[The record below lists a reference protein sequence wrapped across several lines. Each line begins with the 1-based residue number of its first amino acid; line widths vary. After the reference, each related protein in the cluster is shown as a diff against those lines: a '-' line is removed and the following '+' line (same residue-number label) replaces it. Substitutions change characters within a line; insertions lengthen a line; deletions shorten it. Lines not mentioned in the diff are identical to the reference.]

1 MQNFNFINNL
11 GSSDMESYILVLNEY
26 RKYCFSEHIE
36 SVGFNE
42 NSGYVYI
49 YLQNGISI
57 ASCFGQ
63 SVDYII
69 NDPETEEEIF
79 LDTYEEAKEY
89 LNK

>member
-1 MQNFNFINNL
+1 MQNFNFIKKL
-11 GSSDMESYILVLNEY
+11 GSSDMESYILVLESYN
-26 RKYCFSEHIE
+26 KYCDDDIE
-36 SVGFNE
+36 SIGFNQ

-69 NDPETEEEIF
+69 IDPETEEEIF
-79 LDTYEEAKEY
+79 LDTYDEALEY